1 VSEDVELDYN
11 VLIQEAQKKAY
22 RILMRDVLTIVS
34 ELGDAPGEHHFF
46 IEFITDAE
54 GVVMPDHLKE
64 QYPDRM
70 TIVLQHQF
78 ENLDVDDD
86 HLGVTL
92 WFKGKEARLEIPFD
106 AVTQFADPSAQF
118 GVSFDA
124 GAYPAADDLEDE
136 EDEDAEEPA
145 AAEAEEEA
153 EEAAVG
159 KSEGA
164 DIVSLD
170 SFRKK

>member
-1 VSEDVELDYN
+1 MSEDIELDYN
-11 VLIQEAQKKAY
+11 DLIQEAQKRAY
-22 RILMRDVLTIVS
+22 RFLMRDVLKLVA

-46 IEFITDAE
+46 IEFLTGAP
-54 GVVMPDHLKE
+54 GVSIPDHLKE
-64 QYPDRM
+64 QYPERM

-78 ENLDVDDD
+78 ENLTVTDDEV
-86 HLGVTL
+86 GVTL

-118 GVSFDA
+118 GVNFDVSGPENEN
-124 GAYPAADDLEDE
+124 GAAETS
-136 EDEDAEEPA
+136 DAPET
-145 AAEAEEEA
+145 EAEETVESDPD
-153 EEAAVG
+153 